1 MCGGGTGACCC
12 CCRAEDI
19 NDQAH
24 QEIDDL
30 FASWK
35 AEGSWLSWMH
45 RKLNIID
52 HFRTTIAVISTLVS
66 CLETSWYVLKAV
78 SKCVFMAYMTNFM
91 TFVKATEAA
100 RTPIYCVWGLMLGG
114 EAWLKAPAEALWWDY
129 AWLIHARDLITETW
143 RLRVPRVLVSSLGWA
158 KADAQR
164 FVLSPVEAT
173 WLWRQ
178 ACFTVAA
185 ILLAVTWLCYEEPHM
200 RDARECDELSR
211 ETEESIRRVVDKR
224 RTVNTL
230 AGPLKLINGEARNL
244 MERGDA
250 AVAHLRG

>member
-1 MCGGGTGACCC
+1 MAPVSVIVQMLFSVWCRDDDEHAS
-12 CCRAEDI
+12 CCRSSCCDGVAPCGWMPP
-19 NDQAH
+19 
-24 QEIDDL
+24 
-30 FASWK
+30 ASIP
-35 AEGSWLSWMH
+35 GSLARPIGVVGWWW
-45 RKLNIID
+45 
-52 HFRTTIAVISTLVS
+52 A
-66 CLETSWYVLKAV
+66 ETSWYVLKAV